1 MGAKNERQKVEYLIE
16 NVMRKNMD
24 LLNQYCDAFN
34 KDEPNEGLYIVDE
47 GTCIVK
53 SNLHDQPAEIS
64 DRGGLSCCKHWVKHL
79 KQSKVENKIY

>member
-16 NVMRKNMD
+16 NVMRKNME

-53 SNLHDQPAEIS
+53 SNLHD
-64 DRGGLSCCKHWVKHL
+64 
-79 KQSKVENKIY
+79 